1 MKTIKLIA
9 MAAMLAVASM
19 NFIAKADSPDARQ
32 WTLSRSWTS
41 GFDALPDVCV
51 NLDEFQSQYT
61 KNQAQWDAAFQWLAT
76 HDLTT
81 VPAGKHP
88 IEGTTLVVS
97 VEDSENQPLEKRKSE
112 SHYHHIDFQYVVK
125 GTERFGILDHATSTP
140 NCDYKPDVIRY
151 DYDRSKL
158 QLIDSTPNR
167 FILFFPGDW
176 HIAKIATDKDDQTIR
191 VIVIKLDYVD

>member
-167 FILFFPGDW
+167 FILFFPSDW
-176 HIAKIATDKDDQTIR
+176 HIAKVATDKDDQTIR

>member
-158 QLIDSTPNR
+158 QLIDSTPDR